1 MDHAAI
7 IQRLGGNT
15 YVGERLGLHRTSV
28 SRWATFGIPSG
39 YYVSLIALANEQ
51 GMRLTM
57 AQLAAGHP
65 RHGKQAVEQVL
76 LLPERSEP
84 RINIQAKKVTRQ
96 QAS

>member
-39 YYVSLIALANEQ
+39 YYASLIALADDL
-51 GMRLTM
+51 GIRLTM

-65 RHGKQAVEQVL
+65 RHGKQAVGQVL
-76 LLPERSEP
+76 LLPERSPP
-84 RINIQAKKVTRQ
+84 RATVQAKKVIRQ